1 MLQKYLVDGGS
12 VAWLRRGEGMVGLG
26 RFACA
31 EVAGPAEAD
40 AWWSRFVA
48 GLDHRSEL
56 AGIAGTGPLA
66 FGSFTFDPGN
76 TTAMSRLLV
85 PRVIIG
91 RRDGRAWL
99 TVLGNESAGLAELVA
114 AQASVEGAEA
124 PAIAPSAALRLA
136 GLIEASGS
144 THPVSTGWTGAVRA
158 PRDVRLDADAA
169 DEDRWLR
176 RVAEAVHRIES
187 NGLEKV
193 VLARSVIAEASEPID
208 VRHLVDV
215 LARDY
220 PGCWTFSV
228 DGLVGASP
236 EMLVRRER
244 GLATSRILAGTI
256 RRTGSEETDLK
267 LAGALARSSKNLA
280 EHELAVESVAEALA
294 PLCSGMNVP
303 ESPYVLELPNVLHL
317 ATDVTAVAH
326 KKASALRLA
335 AALHPSAA
343 VCGTPT
349 SVARA
354 AIAELEGLDRGRY
367 SGPVGWIDSRGDGE
381 WAIALRCGMV
391 DAADPRRIELFAGCG
406 IVEGSDPDEELAET
420 KAKLV
425 PMVSALL
432 G

>member
-1 MLQKYLVDGGS
+1 
-12 VAWLRRGEGMVGLG
+12 MVGLG
-26 RFACA
+26 CYASVA
-31 EVAGPAEAD
+31 VAGPAEAD
-40 AWWSRFVA
+40 AWWSAFVA
-48 GLDHRSEL
+48 GLEHSSEVSGV
-56 AGIAGTGPLA
+56 AGAGPLA
-66 FGSFTFDPGN
+66 FGSFCFDPGN
-76 TTAMSRLLV
+76 TVAFSRLIV
-85 PRVIIG
+85 PKVIIG
-91 RRDGRAWL
+91 RRDGVAWM
-99 TVLGNESAGLAELVA
+99 TVLDDEPARARQEIPGQARDDEDPLVELVETLD
-114 AQASVEGAEA
+114 QARHPRHRGERRDLHQAEIRGQARDDERSLVELVET
-124 PAIAPSAALRLA
+124 PP
-136 GLIEASGS
+136 
-144 THPVSTGWTGAVRA
+144 PPRA
-158 PRDVRLDADAA
+158 PQDVRILTDAA
-169 DEDRWLR
+169 EEARWR
-176 RVAEAVHRIES
+176 HRVAEAVHRIES

-193 VLARSVIAEASEPID
+193 VLARSVVATASEPID

-220 PGCWTFSV
+220 PSCWTYSV

-267 LAGALARSSKNLA
+267 LASALARSSKNLA
-280 EHELAVESVAEALA
+280 EHELAVASVAEKLA

-326 KKASALRLA
+326 KKASSLKLA

-354 AIAELEGLDRGRY
+354 AIAELEGIDRGRY
-367 SGPVGWIDSRGDGE
+367 SGPVGWIDTHGDGE
-381 WAIALRCGMV
+381 WAIALRCGVV
-391 DAADPRRIELFAGCG
+391 DASDPRRIELFAGCG

-425 PMVSALL
+425 PMIGALL

>member
-1 MLQKYLVDGGS
+1 M
-12 VAWLRRGEGMVGLG
+12 AWIRRGEGMIGLG
-26 RFACA
+26 CHACTN
-31 EVAGPAEAD
+31 VSGPAEAD
-40 AWWSRFVA
+40 AWWTTLVD
-48 GLDHRSEL
+48 GLEHTSSVS
-56 AGIAGTGPLA
+56 GVAGTGPLA
-66 FGSFTFDPGN
+66 FGSFTFDPDH
-76 TTAMSRLLV
+76 TRAVSRLIV

-91 RRDGRAWL
+91 RRQGQAWL
-99 TVLGNESAGLAELVA
+99 TVLGD
-114 AQASVEGAEA
+114 
-124 PAIAPSAALRLA
+124 AALELPEPGPALRPPQGVRVELDEA
-136 GLIEASGS
+136 GQA
-144 THPVSTGWTGAVRA
+144 
-158 PRDVRLDADAA
+158 
-169 DEDRWLR
+169 RWQR
-176 RVAEAVHRIES
+176 RVAEAVHRIEI

-193 VLARSVIAEASEPID
+193 VLARAVTVRAEEAID
-208 VRHLVDV
+208 VRHLVDT

-220 PGCWTFSV
+220 SSCWTYSV

-236 EMLVRRER
+236 EMLIRRER

-256 RRTGSEETDLK
+256 RRTGSDETDLK

-280 EHELAVESVAEALA
+280 EHELAVQSVAEALA

-326 KKASALRLA
+326 KRASALRLA

-367 SGPVGWIDSRGDGE
+367 SGPVGWIDARGDGE
-381 WAIALRCGMV
+381 WAIALRCGVVSPDNPSEM
-391 DAADPRRIELFAGCG
+391 RLFAGCG
-406 IVEGSDPDEELAET
+406 IVEGSNPDEELAET

>member
-1 MLQKYLVDGGS
+1 MARTIAISDPGSLQKYLVDDTS
-12 VAWLRRGEGMVGLG
+12 VAWIRRDEGMVGLG
-26 RFACA
+26 CYACTD
-31 EVAGPAEAD
+31 VTGPAEAD
-40 AWWSRFVA
+40 AWWTTLVE
-48 GLDHRSEL
+48 GLEHTTQLPGL
-56 AGIAGTGPLA
+56 AATGPLA
-66 FGSFTFDPGN
+66 FGSFTFDPDH
-76 TTAMSRLLV
+76 TTAVSRLLV
-85 PRVIIG
+85 PRMIIG
-91 RRDGRAWL
+91 RRGGHAWL
-99 TVLGNESAGLAELVA
+99 TVLGDGALELPEP
-114 AQASVEGAEA
+114 AS
-124 PAIAPSAALRLA
+124 PARP
-136 GLIEASGS
+136 
-144 THPVSTGWTGAVRA
+144 PK
-158 PRDVRLDADAA
+158 DVRLIADQA
-169 DEDRWLR
+169 EQERWCR
-176 RVAEAVHRIES
+176 RVAEAVKRIES

-193 VLARSVIAEASEPID
+193 VLARSVTARASEPLD
-208 VRHLVDV
+208 VRHLVGT

-220 PGCWTFSV
+220 ASCWTYAV

-236 EMLVRRER
+236 EMLLRRER

-256 RRTGSEETDLK
+256 RRSGSEETDLK
-267 LAGALARSSKNLA
+267 LASSLARSSKNLA
-280 EHELAVESVAEALA
+280 EHELAVASVAEALA

-326 KKASALRLA
+326 DDASSLRLA

-367 SGPVGWIDSRGDGE
+367 SGPVGWIDSDGDGE

-391 DAADPRRIELFAGCG
+391 DPVDPRQIELFAGCG
-406 IVEGSDPDEELAET
+406 IVEGSDPVEELAET

-425 PMVSALL
+425 PMVSALI

>member
-1 MLQKYLVDGGS
+1 M
-12 VAWLRRGEGMVGLG
+12 AWIRRDEGMVGLG
-26 RFACA
+26 RFAEV
-31 EVAGPAEAD
+31 EVAGPADAD

-48 GLDHRSEL
+48 ALEHRCEV
-56 AGIAGTGPLA
+56 AGAAGVGPVA
-66 FGSFTFDPGN
+66 FGSFTFDPGH
-76 TTAMSRLLV
+76 TGTVSRLVV

-91 RRDGRAWL
+91 RRQGQAWL
-99 TVLGNESAGLAELVA
+99 TVIGDDPLSPVEVPSPPVELVETPTR
-114 AQASVEGAEA
+114 S
-124 PAIAPSAALRLA
+124 
-136 GLIEASGS
+136 
-144 THPVSTGWTGAVRA
+144 
-158 PRDVRLDADAA
+158 VRLTPLTELVETADGARRVA
-169 DEDRWLR
+169 TRSTTARRPCGVRVASNPVAEDRWR
-176 RVAEAVHRIES
+176 GRVAEAVHRIES

-193 VLARSVIAEASEPID
+193 VLARRVTATASEPID
-208 VRHLVDV
+208 VRHLVDT
-215 LARDY
+215 LAREY
-220 PGCWTFSV
+220 PSCWAFSV

-244 GLATSRILAGTI
+244 GLATSRVLAGTI
-256 RRTGSEETDLK
+256 RRSGSEETDLK

-280 EHELAVESVAEALA
+280 EHELAVASVAEALA

-326 KKASALRLA
+326 KKASSLRLA

-349 SVARA
+349 AVARA

-391 DAADPRRIELFAGCG
+391 DAADPRRIDLFAGCG

-420 KAKLV
+420 KVKLV
-425 PMVSALL
+425 PMLDALSC
-432 G
+432 

>member
-1 MLQKYLVDGGS
+1 M
-12 VAWLRRGEGMVGLG
+12 AWLRRGEGMVGLG
-26 RFACA
+26 CFACTDV
-31 EVAGPAEAD
+31 EGPAEAD

-48 GLDHRSEL
+48 SIDHRSEL
-56 AGIAGTGPLA
+56 ADVAGTGPLA

-76 TTAMSRLLV
+76 TRAVSRLLV

-91 RRDGRAWL
+91 RRQGQAWL
-99 TVLGNESAGLAELVA
+99 TVLGDEPLVELAETPLVELLDTPPTEFADTPLAEFA
-114 AQASVEGAEA
+114 ATPLVELVETSEGV
-124 PAIAPSAALRLA
+124 PA
-136 GLIEASGS
+136 
-144 THPVSTGWTGAVRA
+144 VSTNSTTATPPRGVRVA
-158 PRDVRLDADAA
+158 NDPA

-193 VLARSVIAEASEPID
+193 VLARSVLAEAAEPID

-280 EHELAVESVAEALA
+280 EHELAVASVAEALA